1 MRKHLTW
8 YCRNFRGAVEMR
20 AQMTRA
26 SNAAEVRRTLAD
38 FLTRGEEL
46 HAGSPA
52 VHMYPAE
59 PAMLSVSA

>member
-1 MRKHLTW
+1 
-8 YCRNFRGAVEMR
+8 MR

-26 SNAAEVRRTLAD
+26 NNAAEVRRTLAD
-38 FLTRGEEL
+38 FLTRGAEV

-52 VHMYPAE
+52 VQMYPAR